1 MKNGLVIGSRGSKLA
16 LTQAEWVKGQ
26 LSLLT
31 PALEVIIE
39 IIKTTGD
46 VKTEPLSVIG
56 GKGVF
61 TKELEDALLDG
72 RIDIAV
78 HSLKDL
84 PTIIP
89 ERLTIAAICERAD
102 PRDALVLR
110 LDATTPAGLPG
121 WGPQLDQNDAALGT
135 LPEGAVVGTSSQ
147 RRLSQLKHLRQDLI
161 VKDLRGNVDTRLR
174 KLDEGQYHALI
185 LASAG
190 LRRLG
195 QESRISAFIP
205 TEQILPAVGQGAIG
219 VETRADDESTVRIVS
234 ALNHEPTSL
243 ACTAERSLLRALGGG
258 CQLPIAGYAVVQG
271 QELTLEG
278 LVADPAGEEI
288 VRDRISAP
296 AAEANEMGK
305 RLAMRLLTLGARRL
319 LELH

>member
-16 LTQAEWVKGQ
+16 LTQAEWVKAK
-26 LSLLT
+26 LALLT
-31 PALEVIIE
+31 PALEVTIE

-46 VKTEPLSVIG
+46 AKTEPLSVIG

-89 ERLTIAAICERAD
+89 ERLTIAAVCERAD

-110 LDATTPAGLPG
+110 HDV
-121 WGPQLDQNDAALGT
+121 DQNNASLDT

-147 RRLSQLKHLRQDLI
+147 RRLSQLKHLRRDVI

-195 QESRISAFIP
+195 QESRISALIP
-205 TEQILPAVGQGAIG
+205 TDQMLPAVGQGAIG
-219 VETRADDESTVRIVS
+219 LETRADDEAAITIIS

-243 ACTAERSLLRALGGG
+243 ACTAERSLLRSLGGG
-258 CQLPIAGYAVVQG
+258 CQLPIAGYAVVQA

-288 VRDRISAP
+288 VRDRISGP
-296 AAEANEMGK
+296 AAAANEMGR
-305 RLAMRLLTLGARRL
+305 RLATRLLTLGASRL
-319 LELH
+319 LKLH